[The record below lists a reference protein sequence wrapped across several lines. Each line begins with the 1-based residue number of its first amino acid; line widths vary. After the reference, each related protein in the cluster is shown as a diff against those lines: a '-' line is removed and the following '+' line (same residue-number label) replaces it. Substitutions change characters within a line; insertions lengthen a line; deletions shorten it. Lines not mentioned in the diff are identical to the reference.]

1 MGKIKT
7 FVYMLKNDK
16 SKIAG
21 AVVDNLT
28 MLPVSHVFPDKMYLG
43 LQYKTK
49 FGKRINWKKPKTFN
63 EKLQWLKIYNRK
75 PEYIK
80 LVDKYEVKLL
90 MEKNI
95 GSEYIIPT
103 MGVWEDAEDINLKEL
118 PESFVLKCTH
128 DSRSV
133 EICKEKK
140 KFDFER
146 AKKNLNKCLKKNLFW
161 HGREWPYKNVTPRI
175 IAEKYMSDESGE
187 LIDYKV
193 HNFNGEPKFILVCKD
208 RFKDSGL
215 TEDFYTVDWERM
227 PVKRPGTPNSSTP
240 MEKPEQLEEILKL
253 SRKLAKDIPF
263 VRTDFYIINGK
274 VFFSELT
281 FYPASGF
288 SKFEPE
294 KWDRTFGDWI
304 KLPSDRIN
312 TGR

>member
-1 MGKIKT
+1 MKLNRVLSGGLKFLTQKNYRTLYLAAKGK
-7 FVYMLKNDK
+7 YDCL
-16 SKIAG
+16 
-21 AVVDNLT
+21 
-28 MLPVSHVFPDKMYLG
+28 PDKDYLEMIFPV
-43 LQYKTK
+43 Y
-49 FGKRINWKKPKTFN
+49 FGDSLNLENPQTFN
-63 EKLQWLKIYNRK
+63 EKLQWLKLYNRQ
-75 PEYIK
+75 PGYT
-80 LVDKYEVKLL
+80 LMVDKYRVRKYIQEQIGEKYLIPLL
-90 MEKNI
+90 
-95 GSEYIIPT
+95 
-103 MGVWEDAEDINLKEL
+103 GVWDKPEL
-118 PESFVLKCTH
+118 IDFGILPNQFVLKCNH
-128 DSRSV
+128 NSGMGMY
-133 EICKEKK
+133 ICKNKSEININKVKKSLERGLQEKYYL
-140 KFDFER
+140 R
-146 AKKNLNKCLKKNLFW
+146 
-161 HGREWPYKNVTPRI
+161 GREWPYKNVQPRI

-240 MEKPEQLEEILKL
+240 MKKPEQLEEILKL